1 MIRLDRRVVETPM
14 GSTID
19 AIQGGGYWICDRD
32 HNCRK
37 VQGLWEAE
45 EFVREREKGLNLDS
59 P

>member
-1 MIRLDRRVVETPM
+1 MIRLDRRIVETPM

-45 EFVREREKGLNLDS
+45 EFVREREKGSGPL
-59 P
+59 

>member
-32 HNCRK
+32 HNCRE

-45 EFVREREKGLNLDS
+45 EFVREREKGLN
-59 P
+59 PA

>member
-1 MIRLDRRVVETPM
+1 MMIRLDRRVVETPM

-32 HNCRK
+32 HNCRE

-45 EFVREREKGLNLDS
+45 EFVREREKGLNLA
-59 P
+59 